1 MKIPTEMRTYCP
13 HCNSATDHKVSQER
27 VRQRKGG
34 QTKGARRKERH
45 DRGHGN
51 KGRYSKRA
59 VGQRNMTSKT
69 SRKADLRLTCKN
81 CGKKQSRSTPRSKKF
96 EMLRK

>member
-13 HCNSATDHKVSQER
+13 KCRTATVQKVSQER

-34 QTKGARRKERH
+34 QTKGARRKYRH

-69 SRKADLRLTCKN
+69 SRKTDLRLTCRV
-81 CGKKQSRSTPRSKKF
+81 CSKKQVRSRPRARKV
-96 EMLRK
+96 ELLRK